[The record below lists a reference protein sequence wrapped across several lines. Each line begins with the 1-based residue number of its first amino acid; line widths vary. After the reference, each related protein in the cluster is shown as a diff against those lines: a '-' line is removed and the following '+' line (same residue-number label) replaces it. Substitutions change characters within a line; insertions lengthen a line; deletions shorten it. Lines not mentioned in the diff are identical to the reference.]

1 MYTGICAVIYHKG
14 TEHGCPCIDTHQEVI
29 EYGRPCI
36 ITQQE
41 VTKQ

>member
-14 TEHGCPCIDTHQEVI
+14 TEHECPYIDTLHEVI